1 MFEWLV
7 FWFFEMYIG
16 KLQRYFFKKIKT
28 DFNGEEFN
36 FRIRT
41 SELVFLSTKKLTFHF
56 WTGLPEKKSLNSHV
70 PKAEFGCLYEN
81 II

>member
-36 FRIRT
+36 LRIRT
-41 SELVFLSTKKLTFHF
+41 SELVFLSTK
-56 WTGLPEKKSLNSHV
+56 N
-70 PKAEFGCLYEN
+70 
-81 II
+81 